1 MARPDR
7 INIRICICF
16 LLIPTFFIYTW
27 ALSRSLSETGGVP
40 QFFMADLYSHGT
52 VEQVTFGYFGL
63 CHLSTK
69 LSESPN
75 TCIRVA
81 GLPKG
86 SLSEHLKLENTDAIT
101 EDLLE
106 SGLSLTSRVL
116 CPIFAATGLLF
127 LCGTLAFLLLEVV
140 FSEKEDMDK
149 VTALTRQLRWLRTL
163 TLTILLIVCAMGFVV
178 VSTIA
183 IAATGMH
190 FEIQGSDDTWLVI
203 VPGKTL
209 RILQWFTLSFSGL
222 IAVGVVDLLRA
233 KRRPAEPTRASK
245 AITESYSDL

>member
-1 MARPDR
+1 MG
-7 INIRICICF
+7 
-16 LLIPTFFIYTW
+16 LISVAVRNWRGTSVLPG
-27 ALSRSLSETGGVP
+27 RSLHSWKHRDSHFWLFWYVSLPPYIWRPETNK
-40 QFFMADLYSHGT
+40 AT
-52 VEQVTFGYFGL
+52 GL
-63 CHLSTK
+63 CHLAE
-69 LSESPN
+69 LSESSN

-86 SLSEHLKLENTDAIT
+86 SLSEHLKLENTDRVT

-149 VTALTRQLRWLRTL
+149 VTVLTRHLRWIRTL
-163 TLTILLIVCAMGFVV
+163 TLTVLLIVCAMGFVV

-190 FEIQGSDDTWLVI
+190 FEIQGSDESSLVI

-233 KRRPAEPTRASK
+233 KRRPAESTRVIK
-245 AITESYSDL
+245 TIGESYSDL

>member
-1 MARPDR
+1 LEKTA
-7 INIRICICF
+7 
-16 LLIPTFFIYTW
+16 
-27 ALSRSLSETGGVP
+27 
-40 QFFMADLYSHGT
+40 
-52 VEQVTFGYFGL
+52 
-63 CHLSTK
+63 
-69 LSESPN
+69 N

-86 SLSEHLKLENTDAIT
+86 SLSEHLLLENTDAVT

-140 FSEKEDMDK
+140 FAERDDIEK
-149 VTALTRQLRWLRTL
+149 VTVLTRHLRWLRTL
-163 TLTILLIVCAMGFVV
+163 SLTILLIACAMGFVV

-190 FEIQGSDDTWLVI
+190 FEIQGSDDSSLVI

-209 RILQWFTLSFSGL
+209 RILQWFTFSFCAL

-233 KRRPAEPTRASK
+233 KRRPAESTRVGK
-245 AITESYSDL
+245 ATVPRSESYSDF